1 MNNDNKMAGAKRLL
15 AISDIHG
22 HQDGL
27 MRLLHQAAYDPAQ
40 DQLLLLGDYID
51 ADNPVSWG
59 TLEMVRELVSQGAI
73 AIPGNQELKLV
84 ALSKRH
90 RNRGRLPGRQH
101 HYVKWIHSLPL
112 CIIDHEILFVH
123 AGLRPGIPLREQS
136 VRDMTEIREDFFTYP
151 VRHLASLI
159 DNDESNGSKPLWR
172 RIMFGHTPTSKLGA
186 APGDIWTDGRR
197 IGIDT
202 GAKHGQRLT
211 LLDVREGIT
220 YSCPTEPGYR
230 SGECSQG
237 IARGVKIQLSPDT
250 GQSN

>member
-1 MNNDNKMAGAKRLL
+1 MNNDNMMASAKRIL

-27 MRLLHQAAYDPAQ
+27 MRLLHAAAYNPSR

-51 ADNPVSWG
+51 ADNPASWS
-59 TLEMVRELVSQGAI
+59 TLDMVGELVAQGAL

-84 ALSKRH
+84 ALSKRY
-90 RNRGRLPGRQH
+90 RARGRIPGQQKQ
-101 HYVKWIHSLPL
+101 YVKWINSLPI

-136 VRDMTEIREDFFTYP
+136 VRDMTEIREDFHDYP
-151 VRHLASLI
+151 LEQLAAII
-159 DNDESNGSKPLWR
+159 DGDPSNLSDHRWR

-186 APGDIWTDGRR
+186 APGEVWTDGRR
-197 IGIDT
+197 IAIDT

-211 LLDVREGIT
+211 LLNVLDGT
-220 YSCPTEPGYR
+220 SYSCPTEPGYR
-230 SGECSQG
+230 SGDCSVG
-237 IARGVKIQLSPDT
+237 IVKGLSSKSP
-250 GQSN
+250 G